1 MFSYGAYALLALAT
15 PAMQQGQCLEATENY
30 HVPDID
36 LTANVQEVDGKLVR
50 QDGTLQFGASVGP
63 FRMAVH
69 YPGPGLAADQV
80 AVFVQSEDLPAGP
93 DNIVKLT
100 AANGKSWLAQPS
112 AAPSQ
117 PGPGRNHLEAMV
129 AAKYVFV
136 SPQQPDPELIR
147 LLDEGG
153 RFDLEWRRAGT
164 VRAGE
169 RLNSVPIAFRTAM
182 HRGAVERAIK
192 QMEPCAKT

>member
-1 MFSYGAYALLALAT
+1 MLSYGAYALLALAP
-15 PAMQQGQCLEATENY
+15 PAIPQGQCLEATENF
-30 HVPDID
+30 HVPGID
-36 LTANVQEVDGKLVR
+36 LTAHVQEVDGKLVR
-50 QDGTLQFGASVGP
+50 QDGILRSGGSQGP
-63 FRMAVH
+63 FRMAIH
-69 YPGPGLAADQV
+69 YPGPGLAADEV

-112 AAPSQ
+112 ATPSQ
-117 PGPGRNHLEAMV
+117 PKPHRNSLEALV

-136 SPQQPDPELIR
+136 SPQKPDPELIR

-153 RFDLEWRRAGT
+153 RFDLEWRQAGT

-169 RLNSVPIAFRTAM
+169 RFNAVPIAFRTAM
-182 HRGAVERAIK
+182 HRGAAERATK
-192 QMEPCAKT
+192 QMKPCTET